1 MNILILL
8 EEFCHYST
16 YIKGYAPD
24 TIKRYRQ
31 MVRFFSNYSK
41 IETTDAI
48 SRELVHGFFLYG
60 RTERNW
66 SINTYIS
73 YHKTL
78 LVFFRWCKE
87 KKGVLE
93 HNYVEEIEL
102 PKKQQRLPVKLTGN
116 QALEILEISFNL
128 SYSYRFLRYRNHAIL
143 ATFIFCGLRKNELLN
158 LRLSDVDIDNQ
169 TIFVRQGK
177 GGKDRIIPM
186 SFTLAQSLER
196 YLVQRKRLQKT
207 CPEFFTSLNRNKG
220 FTGSGLKRL
229 IEKIRT
235 ASNIRFTVHEL
246 RHTFATLMLEG
257 GCDIFSLSK
266 MLGHSDIK
274 TTTIYLSATPEH
286 LREQMGKHPLNL
298 AIPVH
303 NGIPTG
309 KY

>member
-1 MNILILL
+1 MNILLLL
-8 EEFCHYST
+8 EEFCHYSI
-16 YIKGYAPD
+16 YIRGYAPD

-31 MVRFFSNYSK
+31 MVGFFLKYSK

-48 SRELVHGFFLYG
+48 SEELIHCFFLYG

-66 SINTYIS
+66 STNTYIS

-102 PKKQQRLPVKLTGN
+102 PKKQKRLPVKLSSA
-116 QALEILEISFNL
+116 QALVVLEISFNIP
-128 SYSYRFLRYRNHAIL
+128 YPYRFLRYRNHAIL
-143 ATFIFCGLRKNELLN
+143 ATFIFSGLRKSELLN
-158 LRLSDVDIDNQ
+158 LKLSDVDIDNQ
-169 TIFVRQGK
+169 SIFVRQGK

-186 SFTLAQSLER
+186 SFTLAQSLKR
-196 YLVQRKRLQKT
+196 YLNERKRLQKT

-229 IEKIRT
+229 IEKVRT
-235 ASNIRFTVHEL
+235 VSNIHFTVHEL

-257 GCDIFSLSK
+257 GCDIYSLSRI
-266 MLGHSDIK
+266 LGHSDIK

-286 LREQMGKHPLNL
+286 LRDQMGKHPLNL
-298 AIPVH
+298 AIPIH
-303 NGIPTG
+303 NEISTSL
-309 KY
+309 